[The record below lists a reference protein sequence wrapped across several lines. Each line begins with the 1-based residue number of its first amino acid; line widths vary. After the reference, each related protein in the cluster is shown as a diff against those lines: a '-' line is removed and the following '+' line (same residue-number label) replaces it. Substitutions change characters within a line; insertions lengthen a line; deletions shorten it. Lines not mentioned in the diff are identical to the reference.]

1 MPSFYKSP
9 RRMIASQLTWST
21 QSDPDI
27 IKLRNYEK
35 RTILTIFKHL
45 DHQSQQNTT
54 EQTLAISLYV
64 HYNQVGFISTT
75 IQILFN

>member
-1 MPSFYKSP
+1 MT
-9 RRMIASQLTWST
+9 ASQLTWST

-27 IKLRNYEK
+27 TKLRNYEK
-35 RTILTIFKHL
+35 RAIVTLFKHL
-45 DHQSQQNTT
+45 DPQSQQNTT

-75 IQILFN
+75 IQILFNWIYFLITFS

>member
-35 RTILTIFKHL
+35 RAILTLLKHL
-45 DHQSQQNTT
+45 DRQSQQNTT